1 MQKQMKKHG
10 LDESRFQISEKAMQK
25 IIHEY
30 TRESGVRA
38 LERRIASLCRKADR
52 EILEKNR
59 KKVQITE
66 RNLEKYLGKSI
77 YETNM

>member
-1 MQKQMKKHG
+1 MDWMKA
-10 LDESRFQISEKAMQK
+10 DSSISEKAMQK

-30 TRESGVRA
+30 TREAGVRA
-38 LERRIASLCRKADR
+38 LERRIGDPCAERQTG

-59 KKVQITE
+59 KNGISITE

-77 YETNM
+77 YDDQYEGQ